1 MSGHSKWATT
11 KHEKAA
17 IDAKRGK
24 LFARLIKNIEVAART
39 GGGDP
44 TGNPTLFDA
53 IQKAKKNSVPADNIT
68 RAVKRGSGEEAGG
81 ADWQTI
87 MYEGYGPGG
96 VAFLVECLTDN
107 RNRAASDVRVAFS
120 RNGGNLA
127 DPGSVAYNFTRKGVV
142 EVAKADGV
150 DEDSILMAVLD
161 AGAEEVEDMGESF
174 EIYSEPSD
182 IVAVRTALTEA
193 GMDYDSAEVQFVAG
207 TKVEV
212 DVDGARKV
220 FRLIDALE
228 DSDDVQNV
236 YTSVDLS
243 PEVAAEFANDED

>member
-11 KHEKAA
+11 KHKKAA

-127 DPGSVAYNFTRKGVV
+127 DPGSVAFQFDHKGVIRV
-142 EVAKADGV
+142 EATG
-150 DEDSILMAVLD
+150 DEALMTILD
-161 AGAEEVEDMGESF
+161 AGAEDATDDGKEITAITDMRDLHQVRQAIVDAGLTVADAGLEYVGKTQVEV
-174 EIYSEPSD
+174 SD
-182 IVAVRTALTEA
+182 PDKAARAMRLLNALDDLDDVTGVHTNA
-193 GMDYDSAEVQFVAG
+193 DITAEV
-207 TKVEV
+207 
-212 DVDGARKV
+212 
-220 FRLIDALE
+220 
-228 DSDDVQNV
+228 
-236 YTSVDLS
+236 
-243 PEVAAEFANDED
+243 

>member
-1 MSGHSKWATT
+1 
-11 KHEKAA
+11 
-17 IDAKRGK
+17 
-24 LFARLIKNIEVAART
+24 
-39 GGGDP
+39 
-44 TGNPTLFDA
+44 
-53 IQKAKKNSVPADNIT
+53 
-68 RAVKRGSGEEAGG
+68 
-81 ADWQTI
+81 

-127 DPGSVAYNFTRKGVV
+127 DPGSVAYNFSRKGVV
-142 EVAKADGV
+142 EVAKAEGV

-161 AGAEEVEDMGESF
+161 AGAEEVEDMGEAF
-174 EIYSEPSD
+174 EIYSEPGD

-193 GMDYDSAEVQFVAG
+193 GMDYNSAEVQFVAA
-207 TKVEV
+207 TRVEV
-212 DVDGARKV
+212 DADGARKV

-236 YTSVDLS
+236 FTSVDIS
-243 PEVAAEFANDED
+243 PQVAAELDAHED